1 MRRSGGGLL
10 LPRLVPVGDPEL
22 DERIGGML
30 EPLDGDE
37 APVPPAIEPELRLM
51 LLARLVQLHLG
62 ADAAE
67 ALRLAGD
74 LARTLDQLL
83 IEEVEP
89 ARLGAFRRRPA
100 GAFAAL
106 AEVARPA
113 PADPARLAASCCA
126 TAASSTSPTA
136 ATACSA
142 RWRGAGG
149 SGRRPA
155 SSAPRASPPARPR
168 WRGCSASSPGWRGD
182 GRAARRSIS
191 NCRDE
196 EWDALGP
203 HEPDQA
209 TAGGAVDR
217 DPSAIPPEAA
227 ARPDERR
234 PRRGRA
240 LALGRRPAT
249 RRRRAAAR
257 SPTPWRRPPFTE
269 KWQELKPAER
279 RLTGVRALELADPA
293 EEAQAIALA
302 LREALEEPGRTAA
315 LVTPDRALARRVSA
329 HLRRWG
335 VEADDS
341 AGPAARADAAGHLAA
356 RRRRRPRPSGS
367 RRCRC
372 SPCSSI
378 PW

>member
-1 MRRSGGGLL
+1 IVLVPNNRAARAVQDAFVRRSGGGLL

-30 EPLDGDE
+30 EPLEAGQ

-51 LLARLVQLHLG
+51 LLARLVQVHLG

-67 ALRLAGD
+67 ALRLAGE

-89 ARLGAFRRRPA
+89 ARLA
-100 GAFAAL
+100 GFAADLPELSLHWQKSLDQLRLILLDWPEVLRDRGVIDL
-106 AEVARPA
+106 ADRRNRLLRAVAQRWRDRPPPGFVCAAGITTGAPAVARLLGTV
-113 PADPARLAASCCA
+113 ARLD
-126 TAASSTSPTA
+126 
-136 ATACSA
+136 
-142 RWRGAGG
+142 AGMVVL
-149 SGRRPA
+149 PA
-155 SSAPRASPPARPR
+155 LDLELSE
-168 WRGCSASSPGWRGD
+168 
-182 GRAARRSIS
+182 
-191 NCRDE
+191 E

-203 HEPDQA
+203 HL
-209 TAGGAVDR
+209 
-217 DPSAIPPEAA
+217 
-227 ARPDERR
+227 PDEH
-234 PRRGRA
+234 GR
-240 LALGRRPAT
+240 RRPAIET
-249 RRRRAAAR
+249 HPQFPLKLLLDRMSVARGEVARWRWGGGRDAPAAR
-257 SPTPWRRPPFTE
+257 SRAIANAMAPAQFTE
-269 KWQELKPAER
+269 KWQRLKPAER

-341 AGPAARADAAGHLAA
+341 AGR
-356 RRRRRPRPSGS
+356 
-367 RRCRC
+367 
-372 SPCSSI
+372 
-378 PW
+378 